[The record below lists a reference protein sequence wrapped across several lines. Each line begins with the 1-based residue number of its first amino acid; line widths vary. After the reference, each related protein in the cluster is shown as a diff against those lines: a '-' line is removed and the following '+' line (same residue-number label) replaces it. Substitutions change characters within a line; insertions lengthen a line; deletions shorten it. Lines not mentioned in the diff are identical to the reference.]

1 MKKSLLTLVMS
12 LVATMMVMAQITTSA
27 LSGKVTDSMGEVI
40 GATVQ
45 AVHTPSGT
53 HYGTITNEKG
63 VYEIRGMRVGGPYE
77 ITVSYVG
84 STTQKFTDVELAL
97 GETFSLNV
105 ELKENAELLEDVVVV
120 GSASKFSTMKT
131 GAATNISKS
140 MMQNL
145 PTVSRSITDM
155 TRLSPYGGNGM
166 SFGGAD
172 GRTANFTVDGA
183 SFNNDFGLSS
193 ALPGGGNPISIE
205 AIQEMQVVVSP
216 FDARETGFI
225 GGGVNAITRSGTNT
239 FEGSAYVYHRNEYLH
254 GKTIYGEPQ
263 AGATDINRNTLYGVT
278 LGGPLI
284 KNKLFFF
291 ANFEYEE
298 TPSVAT
304 RWRGSVD
311 GKANPDQYISRTK
324 LSDLETVSN
333 FVKNKYGYDTGSWTS
348 FPSDENTKK
357 FLIRLDWNIND
368 NHHLAVRY
376 NYTKNLSWSAPNA
389 TSMDGG
395 SRASGARMSQYSM
408 SFANSMYSADHIVH
422 SYSIDLNSRLSDNLS
437 NQFLATYSQKDDV
450 RGTNSSP
457 FPFIDILDGDGQ
469 NYMALGY
476 ELFTWNNGI
485 HNTTWNIKDDVT
497 YYMGAHKLTAGLFFE
512 HQMADN
518 AYMRNGTGYYRYASL
533 DDFLNEAAPEIVNL
547 TYGYGG
553 EQNPAARVQYNKA
566 GLYLNDNWTVS
577 KNFNLTAGIRF
588 DGLFFDDNDLMAN
601 KAIDEFNDSN
611 FAQYNVSG
619 VNTINKG
626 HKLNTGAWPNA
637 HVSISP
643 RVGFSW
649 DVLGDAS
656 LKVRGGTGFF
666 EGRLPLVFF
675 TNMPTNGAMVQYN
688 GKLNGTGS
696 SSGTKTDMNAF
707 AGGMITDMNA
717 LREKFIS
724 LGHPATISPEDGVLP
739 SSIIYVDPDFV
750 MPQVWK
756 TTLAVDYQL
765 PVDFPL
771 SISVEGIYGKTIN
784 GVCLTDWSVPDV
796 GGFARF
802 NGADDRPIYPSNYRG
817 TYKSLVTGKTTSMPT
832 CFTLTNTSKGYE
844 WSTVV
849 SVNAKPA
856 EWIDLYAAYTHQAN
870 QEITGM
876 PGSDASSAF
885 YYVPCYEGPN
895 NIKLHSSQY
904 TLPDRIVAS
913 ANIHDK
919 SGNHYSFIYEAKRGA
934 SNYSYMLSNDMNGDS
949 YNYDAL
955 YVPTDQEVNDRQFR
969 FVSDDDRD
977 RFMAFVHNDDYLSQN
992 QGKYAEAY
1000 ALYTPWHQS
1009 LDFSYKHDFKLNV
1022 AGQKHKLVLSCDVKN
1037 IMNLFNDKWGVYQ
1050 QFNPA
1055 IGSEPRILKYEGVDA
1070 DGYATFSTPKAVNGD
1085 TETFVP
1091 NKSLGQCWYMSIG
1104 LKYCFN

>member
-1 MKKSLLTLVMS
+1 MS
-12 LVATMMVMAQITTSA
+12 FVATMMVMAQVTTSA
-27 LSGKVTDSMGEVI
+27 LSGKVTDAMGEVI

-105 ELKENAELLEDVVVV
+105 ELKENAELLEDVVIV

-131 GAATNISKS
+131 GAATNISKT

-225 GGGVNAITRSGTNT
+225 GGGVNAITKSGTNT
-239 FEGSAYVYHRNEYLH
+239 FEGQAYVYHRNEYMH
-254 GKTIYGEPQ
+254 GKTLYGETQ
-263 AGATDINRNTLYGVT
+263 AGATDKNRNTLYGVT
-278 LGGPLI
+278 FGGPLI

-304 RWRGSVD
+304 RWRGSED
-311 GKANPDQYISRTK
+311 GKANADQFISRTK

-333 FVKNKYGYDTGSWTS
+333 FVKQKYGYDTGSWTS
-348 FPSDENTKK
+348 FPSDESTKK
-357 FLIRLDWNIND
+357 FLVRLDWNIND

-450 RGTNSSP
+450 RGTNSDP
-457 FPFIDILDGDGQ
+457 FPHIDILDGDGQ

-497 YYMGAHKLTAGLFFE
+497 YYLGAHKLTAGLLFE

-518 AYMRNGTGYYRYASL
+518 AYMRNGTGYYRYNTL
-533 DDFLNEAAPEIVNL
+533 DDFLSGAAPEIVNL

-566 GLYLNDNWTVS
+566 GIYLNDNWTVT

-588 DGLFFDDNDLMAN
+588 DGLFFDNDDLMTN
-601 KAIDEFNDSN
+601 QAIYDFNDSN
-611 FAQYNVSG
+611 LAQYNVSG
-619 VNTINKG
+619 VGTINKG
-626 HKLNTGAWPNA
+626 HTIDTGKWPSA

-688 GKLNGTGS
+688 GKLNGTGA
-696 SSGTKTDMNAF
+696 SGATKTDMSQF
-707 AGGMITDMNA
+707 EGGLVCDSNGKPTIEA
-717 LREKFIS
+717 LRQKFIA
-724 LGHPATISPEDGVLP
+724 LGHPETISPEDGVLP
-739 SSIIYVDPDFV
+739 SSIINVDPDFV

-765 PVDFPL
+765 PVSFPM
-771 SISVEGIYGKTIN
+771 SITVEGIYGKNIN
-784 GVCLTDWSVPDV
+784 AVCLTDWSVPEV

-802 NGADDRPIYPSNYRG
+802 NGVDDRPIYPANYRG
-817 TYKSLVTGKTTSMPT
+817 TYKSLTNGKTTSLPT
-832 CFTLTNTSKGYE
+832 CFTLTNTGKGYS

-849 SVNAKPA
+849 SLHARPA
-856 EWIDLYAAYTHQAN
+856 EWIDLSASYTHQASK
-870 QEITGM
+870 EITGM

-895 NIKLHSSQY
+895 NIKLHNSQY
-904 TLPDRIVAS
+904 VMPDRFVVS
-913 ANIHDK
+913 AALHDK

-934 SNYSYMLSNDMNGDS
+934 SNYSYMLTNDMNGDS

-955 YVPTDQEVNDRQFR
+955 YIPTDKEVNDRQFR

-977 RFMAFVHNDDYLSQN
+977 RFMAFVHADDYLSQN
-992 QGKYAEAY
+992 QGQYAEAY
-1000 ALYTPWHQS
+1000 SVYIPWHQS
-1009 LDFSYKHDFKLNV
+1009 LDFSYKHDFKV
-1022 AGQKHKLVLSCDVKN
+1022 KAGNQQHRLQLSCDVKN
-1037 IMNLFNDKWGVYQ
+1037 ILNLFNDKWGVYKHL
-1050 QFNPA
+1050 NPE
-1055 IGSEPRILKYEGVDA
+1055 IGTEARILKYEGVDA
-1070 DGYATFSTPKAVNGD
+1070 DGYATFSTPKAINGD
-1085 TETFVP
+1085 LETFVP
-1091 NKSLGQCWYMSIG
+1091 NKSIGQCWYMSIG